1 MMEKLEFRA
10 NRFVGSWQPTT
21 AGELLLHFLAI
32 NVAALRDIG
41 FSRMDGIAGIT
52 RGSPFGQF
60 IDNCVVLHCFGRLLQ
75 VSKHLRNINENA
87 VDARAAIEKF
97 AINSLNISRGSA
109 LNFDEL
115 PTIALE
121 AAEASSEASRR
132 IKSSVKSAVLKRYNG
147 TYACYSCDG
156 PLAIDAQQTLLD
168 GSSSRPNPL
177 YLDFDHLWPHSLG
190 GSSVEENLLPS
201 CQFCNRS
208 KSDNA
213 SWEWVPLQA
222 LLPETMLDSPHLESK
237 LLGKAE
243 KIALH
248 MRAAF
253 EYSRTNGTTLKDA
266 YIAIGPRLPNVMI
279 VDPSD
284 TPDFFNLRVHDEDRS
299 GISWRVA

>member
-1 MMEKLEFRA
+1 MMETIELPT
-10 NRFVGSWQPTT
+10 NRFVGSWRPTT
-21 AGELLLHFLAI
+21 AGELLLHFLAT
-32 NVAALRDIG
+32 NVVALRDIG

-52 RGSPFGQF
+52 RASPFAQF

-87 VDARAAIEKF
+87 VDARTAIEKF

-132 IKSSVKSAVLKRYNG
+132 IKSSVKSTVLNRYNG

-156 PLAIDAQQTLLD
+156 PLAIDAPQTLP
-168 GSSSRPNPL
+168 GGCNPRPNPQ

-201 CQFCNRS
+201 CQFCN
-208 KSDNA
+208 KAKGDNA

-222 LLPETMLDSPHLESK
+222 LLPETVLDTLHLESK
-237 LLGKAE
+237 LLTKAE

-253 EYSRTNGTTLKDA
+253 EYARTNGATLKDA
-266 YIAIGPRLPNVMI
+266 YIAIGPRLPNVTL

-299 GISWRVA
+299 GISWRMA